1 MIFSRKILQPVKR
14 DDFSPAVIS
23 EAVVNK
29 PIQPEVY
36 FSPLVEHIKKFA
48 VGQYFWFVANLMEGN
63 TSLAGGMSQQ
73 IIGISLDTLVS
84 SSPDTLFNRAH
95 PDDISQMF
103 AFTNQWVLTL
113 NDVSMERKKQLHP
126 TIYIRLKNHEE
137 RYKWTMVKYI
147 DHIFDE
153 AGNVIYAFTLVT
165 DISHIKTEGPAM
177 MSIID
182 SEDEVCQ
189 HFFCSTEN
197 GLFEAQGYTTALTKR
212 EIEVLNQLSI
222 GLSSKQIASE
232 LNIAIKTVDNHR
244 QNMLQKTNSKST
256 GELISYAIKSGYL

>member
-1 MIFSRKILQPVKR
+1 MIFNRKTLQPVNR
-14 DDFSPAVIS
+14 DDFSPIVNRNAVI
-23 EAVVNK
+23 NK
-29 PIQPEVY
+29 QIQPEVY
-36 FSPLVEHIKKFA
+36 FSPLIEHIKKFA
-48 VGQYFWFVANLMEGN
+48 VGQYFWFIANLVEGR
-63 TSLAGGMSQQ
+63 TCLAGGMSQQ
-73 IIGISLDTLVS
+73 IIGVSLDNLVS
-84 SSPDTLFNRAH
+84 TPPDTLFNRAH

-103 AFTNQWVLTL
+103 AFTNQWIHIM
-113 NDVSMERKKQLHP
+113 NSVSLEQKKQLHP

-153 AGNVIYAFTLVT
+153 EGNVTYAFTLVT

-177 MSIID
+177 MSIVD

-197 GLFEAQGYTTALTKR
+197 GLFEVQGYTIALTKR

-232 LNIAIKTVDNHR
+232 LNISIKTVDNHR

>member
-1 MIFSRKILQPVKR
+1 MIFNRKTLQPVKR
-14 DDFSPAVIS
+14 DDFFTIVNRDAVIN
-23 EAVVNK
+23 E
-29 PIQPEVY
+29 PIQPEAY
-36 FSPLVEHIKKFA
+36 FSPLIEHIKKFA
-48 VGQYFWFVANLMEGN
+48 VGQYFWFVANLLEGK
-63 TSLAGGMSQQ
+63 TCLSAGMSQQ
-73 IIGISLDTLVS
+73 IIGVPLDTLVS
-84 SSPDTLFNRAH
+84 TTFDTILNRIH
-95 PDDISQMF
+95 PDDLSQMF
-103 AFTNQWVLTL
+103 AFTNQWIQIL
-113 NDVSMERKKQLHP
+113 NNVSLEQKRQLHP
-126 TIYIRLKNHEE
+126 TIYIRQRNHEE
-137 RYKWTMVKYI
+137 RYKWTMVKYA

-153 AGNVIYAFTLVT
+153 EGNVIYAFTLVT

-197 GLFEAQGYTTALTKR
+197 GLFEAQEYTTSLTKR
-212 EIEVLNQLSI
+212 EIEILNQLSI

-232 LNIAIKTVDNHR
+232 LNISIKTVDNHR